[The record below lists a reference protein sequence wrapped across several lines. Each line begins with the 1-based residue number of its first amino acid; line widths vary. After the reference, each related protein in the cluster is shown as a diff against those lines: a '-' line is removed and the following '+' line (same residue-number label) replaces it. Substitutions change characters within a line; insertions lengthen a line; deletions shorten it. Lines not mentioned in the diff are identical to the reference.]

1 MRIEMSKAGWPG
13 WTAERTL
20 VLPVPV
26 SAWAPP
32 SNAVTLDGVAF
43 QPKPELHVTL
53 VGAALGSELHAVF
66 EKQYLDDRARMA
78 FAALDWSFVRAGRL
92 LMLRKQARV
101 AGEPKQFRSIIERLG
116 MPAMRRFHLA
126 LGRMLGRELAVP
138 PPHVTLF
145 TAGRAKGIGV
155 ASARQLRAHASRE
168 VSGEALSLAK
178 TPG

>member
-1 MRIEMSKAGWPG
+1 MSKARWPG

-26 SAWAPP
+26 SVWAPP
-32 SNAVTLDGVAF
+32 SNAVTLDGVTF

-53 VGAALGSELHAVF
+53 VGTALGSELHAVF
-66 EKQYLDDRARMA
+66 EKQYLDDRARVA
-78 FAALDWSFVRAGRL
+78 FTALDWSFVRTRRF
-92 LMLRKQARV
+92 LMLRKQAQ
-101 AGEPKQFRSIIERLG
+101 ADGEPKEFRSVIERLQ
-116 MPAMRRFHLA
+116 MPAMRRFHLT
-126 LGRMLGRELAVP
+126 LGRILGREVAMP

-145 TAGRAKGIGV
+145 TAGRDKGIGV

-178 TPG
+178 TQG